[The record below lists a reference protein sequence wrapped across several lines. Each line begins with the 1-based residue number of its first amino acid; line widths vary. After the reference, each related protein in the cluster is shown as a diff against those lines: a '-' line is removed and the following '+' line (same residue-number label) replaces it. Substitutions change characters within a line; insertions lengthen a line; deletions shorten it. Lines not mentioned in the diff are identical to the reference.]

1 MADITKVTE
10 KIGLVF
16 PAQSETYNIMVSVA
30 VTAGQTL
37 YPEAGGTYA
46 LADADVAGRQQTRL
60 MALES
65 AGSFQAISA
74 LRRGAVYGFDLSGMA
89 YDAIAYQSNTA
100 GALSD
105 SAGSLGV
112 PVALVMALPDKP
124 TYTKVLMFEPRWRED
139 FT

>member
-1 MADITKVTE
+1 MSDITKTTA

-16 PAQSETYNIMVSVA
+16 PAQSETYNVVVSVA

-37 YPEAGGTYA
+37 YPEAAGTYA

-65 AGSFQAISA
+65 AGSNQAISA
-74 LRRGAVYGFDLSGMA
+74 IKQGAMYGFDLSGMA
-89 YDAIAYQSNTA
+89 YDDIAYQSNTA
-100 GALSD
+100 GAISD
-105 SAGSLGV
+105 SAGSLNV
-112 PVALVMALPDKP
+112 PVAIVMALPDKP
-124 TYTKVLMFEPRWRED
+124 TYTKVLYFNPRWRED